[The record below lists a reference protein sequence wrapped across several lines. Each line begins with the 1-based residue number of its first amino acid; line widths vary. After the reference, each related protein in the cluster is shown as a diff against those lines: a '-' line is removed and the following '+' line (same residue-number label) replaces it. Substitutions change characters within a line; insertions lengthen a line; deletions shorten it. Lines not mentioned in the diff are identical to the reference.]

1 VTTSTHT
8 GPRDDRPGRPL
19 SFELSVAIG
28 RPPPAVFAFLADVQ
42 EHEPIP
48 RGAAIRMTKIP
59 PGPTAAGTRWQ
70 ERVRLVPGW
79 WMRVDS
85 VVTEIGEPAVLGM
98 DFRSIWCT
106 GHLTYTIQATA
117 QGSILHQ
124 RETLLPRWPLRPL
137 AAWVD
142 AGLRPRLLTRLA
154 DIRALLESP

>member
-1 VTTSTHT
+1 VTTSTRAE
-8 GPRDDRPGRPL
+8 PRDDSPGRPL
-19 SFELSVAIG
+19 SFELSVAI
-28 RPPPAVFAFLADVQ
+28 RRLPAEVFAFLADVQ
-42 EHEPIP
+42 DHEPIP
-48 RGAAIRMTKIP
+48 RRAAVRMTKIP
-59 PGPTAAGTRWQ
+59 PGPTAAGTRWHEQ
-70 ERVRLVPGW
+70 VKLMPGW

-85 VVTEIGEPAVLGM
+85 RVTQIDEPAVLGM

-106 GHLTYTIQATA
+106 GHLAYTIQATP

-137 AAWVD
+137 GAWVD